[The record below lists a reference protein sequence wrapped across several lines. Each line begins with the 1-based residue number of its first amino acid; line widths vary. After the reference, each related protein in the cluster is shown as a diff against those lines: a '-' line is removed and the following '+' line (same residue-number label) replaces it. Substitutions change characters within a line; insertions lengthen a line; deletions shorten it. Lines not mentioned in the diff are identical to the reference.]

1 PKEIFTQ
8 LGIKED
14 INLKNLRFEDVPAG
28 AKCVAKGTPIFP
40 RVEVD
45 DEVDFI
51 KQQMTKTDKA
61 KGRAAMKEA
70 AEADFDPETTNL
82 NLTKKEVRFEAFEK
96 IELKVAEI
104 KDVNR
109 VEGADK
115 LLQFRLDAG
124 DDGDRQILS
133 GIAQWYPDYQKLI
146 GKKVIIVS
154 NLKPRKMRGQ
164 VSQGMLLSVEH
175 KDGNVELVT
184 VGSHLENGVTLE

>member
-1 PKEIFTQ
+1 
-8 LGIKED
+8 
-14 INLKNLRFEDVPAG
+14 
-28 AKCVAKGTPIFP
+28 
-40 RVEVD
+40 
-45 DEVDFI
+45 
-51 KQQMTKTDKA
+51 
-61 KGRAAMKEA
+61 MKEA
-70 AEADFDPETTNL
+70 AEADFDPEETNL

-133 GIAQWYPDYQKLI
+133 GIAEWYPDYKKLV

>member
-1 PKEIFTQ
+1 
-8 LGIKED
+8 
-14 INLKNLRFEDVPAG
+14 
-28 AKCVAKGTPIFP
+28 
-40 RVEVD
+40 
-45 DEVDFI
+45 
-51 KQQMTKTDKA
+51 MTKTDKA

-70 AEADFDPETTNL
+70 AEADFDPEATNL

>member
-1 PKEIFTQ
+1 
-8 LGIKED
+8 
-14 INLKNLRFEDVPAG
+14 
-28 AKCVAKGTPIFP
+28 
-40 RVEVD
+40 
-45 DEVDFI
+45 
-51 KQQMTKTDKA
+51 MTTNTKA
-61 KGRAAMKEA
+61 KGRAAMKAA
-70 AEADFDPETTNL
+70 AEKSFNPEETDL
-82 NLTKKEVRFEAFEK
+82 KLTKKAVRFDAFEK

-104 KDVNR
+104 LDVKK
-109 VEGADK
+109 VAGADK
-115 LLQFRLDAG
+115 LLAFRLDAG

-184 VGSHLENGVTLE
+184 VDSHLENGLTLE

>member
-1 PKEIFTQ
+1 
-8 LGIKED
+8 
-14 INLKNLRFEDVPAG
+14 
-28 AKCVAKGTPIFP
+28 
-40 RVEVD
+40 
-45 DEVDFI
+45 
-51 KQQMTKTDKA
+51 
-61 KGRAAMKEA
+61 MKEA
-70 AEADFDPETTNL
+70 AEADFDPEATNL